1 MIEYSHEVDIP
12 VVMDET
18 LAVANKDLS
27 VRGFSEKEYL
37 GEVEVS
43 FLHDASQ
50 LWSLAFTYLYL
61 FPASCNDATIR

>member
-1 MIEYSHEVDIP
+1 MGTCDEYSHEGDIP
-12 VVMDET
+12 LVMDET

-50 LWSLAFTYLYL
+50 LKFHTFTYQH
-61 FPASCNDATIR
+61 